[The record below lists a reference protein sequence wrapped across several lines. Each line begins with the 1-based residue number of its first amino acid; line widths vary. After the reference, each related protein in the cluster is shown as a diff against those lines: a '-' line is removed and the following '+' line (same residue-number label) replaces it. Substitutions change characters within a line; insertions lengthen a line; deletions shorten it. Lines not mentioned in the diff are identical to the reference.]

1 MKTDRDMAENILNR
15 VTSIKEQRVQRSKMI
30 GKIASVAC
38 VLAVVFAMSLTFI
51 GYDTPQ
57 EPLDSNVNLTDTS
70 VRTNENKGFF
80 LMVANA
86 ADETETTFSKETNVN
101 IPLGGIL
108 QIKNTNGMS
117 QEAIN
122 RINYELKLRLK
133 ELYGLDDGFSVTGRD
148 GVTAVYFGTADTLR
162 FKLADPSAVDYITLY
177 CTDTGKL
184 TVFDETVL
192 GDLKETVRQGNEIV
206 ITADEYVNI
215 YGKDDGM
222 HIRWFLSDDY
232 ANELDENT
240 VLSEISD
247 TITGKVTYK
256 DGTEE
261 LFTITL
267 NFDDEGILSSTYSSR
282 IAYYPIAE

>member
-15 VTSIKEQRVQRSKMI
+15 VDEIKSARARRSKAI
-30 GKIASVAC
+30 RKTASVTC
-38 VLAVVFAMSLTFI
+38 VVALIFAMAMSFFANPLTNAPEESVS
-51 GYDTPQ
+51 GT
-57 EPLDSNVNLTDTS
+57 TS
-70 VRTNENKGFF
+70 AIQANKGFF

-86 ADETETTFSKETNVN
+86 ADETEKVFSKETDVN

-108 QIKNTNGMS
+108 QIKNTKGMS

-133 ELYGLDDGFSVTGRD
+133 ELYGVDDGFSVTGRD
-148 GVTAVYFGTADTLR
+148 GENAIYFGTADTLR
-162 FKLADPSAVDYITLY
+162 FKLADPTSVECITLY

-184 TVFDETVL
+184 TVFDETKL
-192 GDLKETVRQGNEIV
+192 GDLKETVKQGNEIV
-206 ITADEYVNI
+206 VTADEYANI
-215 YGKDDGM
+215 YGKGDGM

-240 VLSEISD
+240 ILSEITD

-267 NFDDEGILSSTYSSR
+267 NFDDEGNLSSTYTGR
-282 IAYYPIAE
+282 IDYYPIVE